1 MGQNGRAHPEF
12 FLIFILILIPN
23 SPEMVESLYIHI
35 PFCHRVC
42 PYCAFFK
49 HTPGS
54 TDMRGFVRAVGQEAR
69 LRVPAGFA
77 PRTVYFGGG
86 TPSMLSPTHLE
97 RLVEGLRGVT
107 DFSRVE
113 EWSFEANPATFT
125 PAKVR
130 QWRDLGITRV
140 SLGVQSF
147 EPRLLRLLGREHT
160 PDDVAESVQM
170 LREAGMPHI
179 NIDLM
184 FALPGQTAQ
193 EWEHTLREAVRL
205 GVDHISAYSLTLE
218 EGTPFHQQYAGSGNE
233 ERDAALFEQAE
244 DILTAAGFRH
254 YEISNYARTGGE
266 SLHNLACW
274 RGLDYIGLGPG
285 ACGTVDGT
293 RYENA
298 GDTAAYI
305 AALAQ
310 GQLPPGTAEQ
320 LSPEARRTE
329 LLGLMLRTDTGLPAD
344 MLRAQDAEF
353 VSMLEREGLA
363 HRGGDGALLLTR
375 RGRLVADEI
384 AVGLL

>member
-1 MGQNGRAHPEF
+1 
-12 FLIFILILIPN
+12 
-23 SPEMVESLYIHI
+23 MVESLYIHI
-35 PFCHRVC
+35 PFCHRIC

-49 HTPGS
+49 HTPGN
-54 TDMRGFVRAVGQEAR
+54 TDMRGFVQAVAREAR
-69 LRVPAGFA
+69 RRAPAGFA

-97 RLVEGLRGVT
+97 RLVAGLREVC
-107 DFSRVE
+107 DLSRVE

-130 QWRDLGITRV
+130 QWRELGITRV

-147 EPRLLRLLGREHT
+147 EPHLLRLLGREHS
-160 PDDVAESVQM
+160 PADVAESVQM

-193 EWEHTLREAVRL
+193 DWEHSLREAVRL

-218 EGTPFHQQYAGSGNE
+218 EGTPFHARYAGCADD
-233 ERDAALFEQAE
+233 ERDAALFELAE

-254 YEISNYARTGGE
+254 YEISNYARPGGE

-274 RGLDYIGLGPG
+274 HGRDYIGLGPG

-298 GDTAAYI
+298 GDTAAYT
-305 AALAQ
+305 AALAR
-310 GQLPPGTAEQ
+310 GELPPGTAER
-320 LSPEARRTE
+320 LTAEARRTE
-329 LLGLMLRTDTGLPAD
+329 LLGLMLRTDTGLPAA
-344 MLRAQDAEF
+344 MLRERDAEF

-363 HRGGDGALLLTR
+363 RRGAAGELLLTR
-375 RGRLVADEI
+375 CGRLVADEI
-384 AVGLL
+384 AVGLM

>member
-1 MGQNGRAHPEF
+1 
-12 FLIFILILIPN
+12 
-23 SPEMVESLYIHI
+23 MVESLYIHI
-35 PFCHRVC
+35 PFCHRIC

-54 TDMRGFVRAVGQEAR
+54 TDMRGFVQAVAQEAR
-69 LRVPAGFA
+69 LRLPAGFA

-97 RLVEGLRGVT
+97 RLVEGLREAA
-107 DFSRVE
+107 DFSLVE

-130 QWRDLGITRV
+130 QWRELGITRV

-147 EPRLLRLLGREHT
+147 EPHLLRLLGREHT
-160 PDDVAESVQM
+160 PADVAESVQM
-170 LREAGMPHI
+170 LQDAGMPHV

-184 FALPGQTAQ
+184 FALPGQTPQ

-218 EGTPFHQQYAGSGNE
+218 EGTPFHRQYAGSGDD
-233 ERDAALFEQAE
+233 ERDAALFELAE

-274 RGLDYIGLGPG
+274 QGKDYIGLGPG

-298 GDTAAYI
+298 GDTAAYT

-310 GQLPPGTAEQ
+310 GGLPPGTAEK
-320 LSPEARRTE
+320 LSAEARRTE

-363 HRGGDGALLLTR
+363 RRGEDGSLQLTR